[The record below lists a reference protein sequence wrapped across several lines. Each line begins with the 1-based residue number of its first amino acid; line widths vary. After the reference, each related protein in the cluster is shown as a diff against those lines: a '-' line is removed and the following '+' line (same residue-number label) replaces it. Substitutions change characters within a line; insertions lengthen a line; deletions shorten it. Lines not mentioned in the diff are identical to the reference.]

1 MSRRA
6 SDDIR
11 TAAVSGM
18 FRDSLVAGVT
28 TAVDSLLGFAL
39 LLVRVLPALTVW
51 AVILAWPARAAVR
64 WLRAAENRR
73 A

>member
-1 MSRRA
+1 
-6 SDDIR
+6 
-11 TAAVSGM
+11 M

-51 AVILAWPARAAVR
+51 AVILAWPARVAVR
-64 WLRAAENRR
+64 WLRAAEHRR